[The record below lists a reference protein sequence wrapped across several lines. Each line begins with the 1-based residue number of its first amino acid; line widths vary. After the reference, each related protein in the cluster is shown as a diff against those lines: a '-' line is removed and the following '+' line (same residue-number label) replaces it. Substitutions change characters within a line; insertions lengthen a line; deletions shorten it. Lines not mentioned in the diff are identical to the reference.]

1 MKLTF
6 DTDTIRLI
14 TLFENITHA
23 PVKDCLVD
31 SDTNTIY
38 FIVEEGKIGVAIG
51 KNGNSVRHAER
62 VIGKT
67 IKIFEFSK
75 DIVSFVKKAIPQ
87 ATAIKVRDENGKT
100 TVEVRVKKKSRPL
113 VIGRGGRNLR
123 IYKELFK
130 RNYKVD
136 DLSIR

>member
-14 TLFENITHA
+14 TLFENITRA

-51 KNGNSVRHAER
+51 KNGNSVRHVER

-100 TVEVRVKKKSRPL
+100 TLEVRVKKKSRPL

-123 IYKELFK
+123 IYKKLFK

>member
-6 DTDTIRLI
+6 DTDIIRLI
-14 TLFENITHA
+14 TLFENITQA

-31 SDTNTIY
+31 NDTNTIY

-62 VIGKT
+62 IIGKT

-75 DIVSFVKKAIPQ
+75 DIVSFVKKTIPQ
-87 ATAIKVRDENGKT
+87 ATSIKVRDEGGKV
-100 TVEVRVKKKSRPL
+100 TVEVRVGKKNRPL

-123 IYKELFK
+123 IYKEMFK
-130 RNYKVD
+130 RNCKVD

>member
-31 SDTNTIY
+31 NDANTIY

-51 KNGNSVRHAER
+51 KNGNNVRHAER

-75 DIVSFVKKAIPQ
+75 DIVSFVKKTIPQ
-87 ATAIKVRDENGKT
+87 ATSIKVRDEGDKV
-100 TVEVRVKKKSRPL
+100 TVEVRVGKKNRPL

-123 IYKELFK
+123 IYKEMFK